1 MMTSYRLP
9 VERRSRG
16 NHAFWPQ
23 PQAFHLARFYGQEL
37 SSRYHPPRLR
47 MWRESI
53 YNALFLDS
61 NVQYGCSD
69 HNSWNDAGFPA
80 ACISEAGPND
90 PGLNPNMHT
99 TGDVAS
105 ILNFDAMATFVKA
118 GLAWVV
124 EMAQ

>member
-1 MMTSYRLP
+1 MEMCGYQLNAVPVVTTLSDPNPKLSTWLASMVESYLP
-9 VERRSRG
+9 DITHRVSECG
-16 NHAFWPQ
+16 
-23 PQAFHLARFYGQEL
+23 
-37 SSRYHPPRLR
+37 
-47 MWRESI
+47 
-53 YNALFLDS
+53 
-61 NVQYGCSD
+61 YGCSD
-69 HNSWNDAGFPA
+69 HDSWNDAGFPA